1 MRVLTPLPFL
11 RAVRLW
17 SSKNPVLDF
26 AIVHAASATPSDSSL
41 NPFVLRLLIVSQA
54 WW

>member
-1 MRVLTPLPFL
+1 MRVLTPVPFL

-17 SSKNPVLDF
+17 SSKKPVLDF
-26 AIVHAASATPSDSSL
+26 AIVHVACATPSDSSL
-41 NPFVLRLLIVSQA
+41 SPLVLRLLMVSQA